1 MMKINEVEL
10 ASNLAHAKLIEF
22 LAHIKLIEFA
32 EQNLGIQDENDLYE
46 NVSDDE
52 IKYKEDMQD
61 LFDQFYDIYYDM
73 ISNTEES

>member
-10 ASNLAHAKLIEF
+10 ASDLAHA
-22 LAHIKLIEFA
+22 KLIEFA

-52 IKYKEDMQD
+52 TRYKEDIQD
-61 LFDQFYDIYYDM
+61 LFNQFYDGYYDM
-73 ISNTEES
+73 ISNTEEL

>member
-22 LAHIKLIEFA
+22 A

-46 NVSDDE
+46 YHTEEDE
-52 IKYKEDMQD
+52 MRYKEDMQD
-61 LFDQFYDIYYDM
+61 LFDQFYDVYYDM